1 MRQVKNLQ
9 RTVIEVGAKDL
20 WLWFEESIR
29 TARRLPAVKPKG
41 YKAAWVDIPTDWHS
55 YGWEK
60 AKIKLPPPSGKQLSR
75 LDLVMALL
83 AVVDEEDRR
92 KLVWMRAR
100 KYPWKKLEYMFGKHR
115 STLAKYLRDDLYRMT
130 LVLNTDKKIRQKLQ
144 FCI

>member
-9 RTVIEVGAKDL
+9 RTVIEVGARDL

-55 YGWEK
+55 YGWER
-60 AKIKLPPPSGKQLSR
+60 AKI
-75 LDLVMALL
+75 
-83 AVVDEEDRR
+83 
-92 KLVWMRAR
+92 
-100 KYPWKKLEYMFGKHR
+100 KHR